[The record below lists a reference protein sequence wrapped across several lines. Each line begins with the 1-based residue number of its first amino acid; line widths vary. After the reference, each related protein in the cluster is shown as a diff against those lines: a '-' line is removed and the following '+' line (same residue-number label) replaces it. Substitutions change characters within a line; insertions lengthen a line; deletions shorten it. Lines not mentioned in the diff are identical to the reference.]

1 MQKINGKNLENV
13 LRESFYWTIY
23 SRQLRDNLFERV
35 KEETRKRD
43 SEDTV
48 KMIENSGSET
58 NIVSEKI
65 FAKN

>member
-23 SRQLRDNLFERV
+23 SRELRDNLFERV
-35 KEETRKRD
+35 KEEPRKRD

-48 KMIENSGSET
+48 KMIENYGYET